1 MACPLVP
8 EPLVAAGVLGVVAVA
23 VLGEVEV
30 ELTVSAS
37 VAVSVLWSLEE
48 VSSRFGAYC
57 SR

>member
-8 EPLVAAGVLGVVAVA
+8 EPFVAAGAVGVVAA
-23 VLGEVEV
+23 VVGEVEV